1 MTDLQFSQA
10 SDKVTGFGVQ
20 EHFIDGVFRPSVS
33 GETFESLNPASNGV
47 LALAAAGE
55 AVDVDA
61 AVG

>member
-1 MTDLQFSQA
+1 MNVQA
-10 SDKVTGFGVQ
+10 RSSATPSELPYGVQ